1 MPVSE
6 TFRHSASAEGP
17 NSEQL
22 VFGGDYNPE
31 QWPEETWHEDVRLMR
46 EAHVNRVTVGV
57 FSWSSIEP
65 REGEYRFGWLDRVM
79 DLMAEN
85 GIGVVLAT
93 PTASPPPWF
102 TLAHPEA
109 LPMTA
114 DGVRLVHGSRDTYN
128 PAAPAYRAAARRVAA
143 ALAERYAFHPALRMW
158 HLHNEYG
165 TVSYGPET
173 NTAFRSWLQEKYGS
187 LQALNS
193 TWNTAFWSQ
202 GYGEWEE
209 IFAPQATQYLPNPSL
224 LLDFKRF
231 SADVLRDC
239 LREQVDVVRAVRPD
253 VPVTTNFML
262 PAWNH
267 YDQWD
272 MAAEIDEVSVDHYP
286 DTPGVEGDVQVA
298 FGSDLARSLN
308 QGRPWVLMEQATTMV
323 YDYAQGRI
331 LARDPGKLLF
341 NTLQYLARGSTGSL
355 FFQWRSPR
363 AGAEFFHS
371 PMVPHVGEN
380 SRTFREIVELGSTL
394 SRLPEL
400 AQQPAN
406 GNRVNQNRVAI
417 VWDAAAWWSA
427 ETRALPSNDVAFL
440 PAVKSVHRALWFL
453 GINADFVQLD
463 QDLSGYNLILVPSKL
478 AVSDTEADNLRRFVA
493 DGGHTAVWYFSG
505 STDENLNVRLGGFT
519 GAFADLL
526 GIRVEE
532 HFPQPAGDVLKLS
545 DGSTADGWAESVEL
559 RGAVSV
565 ADFTEFPLAG
575 RPAVTRN
582 EFGGGTAH
590 YFATRFGE
598 DSLKDHL
605 ERILDAAGISKDHAA
620 AGRGIEAVRRYA
632 GERSYLFVLN
642 HTGEA
647 VDVDIHGHDLLTDT
661 AVDGSTVLA
670 AGAALIV
677 RELHETP

>member
-1 MPVSE
+1 MSNSE
-6 TFRHSASAEGP
+6 TFRRRVDRENQHRQE
-17 NSEQL
+17 L

-31 QWPEETWHEDVRLMR
+31 QWPEEVWHEDVRLMR

-65 REGEYRFGWLDRVM
+65 REGEYRFDWLDRVM

-85 GIGVVLAT
+85 GIGVILAT

-109 LPMTA
+109 LPVTA

-165 TVSYGPET
+165 TVSYGPEA
-173 NTAFRSWLQEKYGS
+173 NAAFREWLRAKYGS
-187 LQALNS
+187 LMQLNS

-202 GYGEWEE
+202 GYGDWAE
-209 IFAPQATQYLPNPSL
+209 IFAPQATQYLPNPSQ

-231 SADVLRDC
+231 SADLLRDC
-239 LREQVDVVRAVRPD
+239 LREQVDMVRSVRPE

-262 PAWNH
+262 PTWNH

-272 MAAEIDEVSVDHYP
+272 LAAEIDEVSVDHYP
-286 DTPGVEGDVQVA
+286 DTPGIEGDVQVA
-298 FGSDLARSLN
+298 FGSDLARSFN
-308 QGRPWVLMEQATTMV
+308 GGRPWVLMEQATTMV

-331 LARDPGKLLF
+331 FARKPGKLLF
-341 NTLQYLARGSTGSL
+341 NTLQYLARGATGSL

-380 SRTFREIVELGSTL
+380 SRTFREIVELGTTL

-400 AQQPAN
+400 AQNPTD
-406 GNRVNQNRVAI
+406 GRVNRNRVAI
-417 VWDAAAWWSA
+417 VWDATAWWSA

-440 PAVKSVHRALWFL
+440 PAVKSVHRALWYQ
-453 GINADFVQLD
+453 GINADFVRLD
-463 QDLSGYNLILVPSKL
+463 QDLSGYSLILVPSKL
-478 AVSDTEADNLRRFVA
+478 AASDGEAANLRRFVA
-493 DGGHTAVWYFSG
+493 DGGHTAIWYFSG
-505 STDENLNVRLGGFT
+505 STDENLNVRLGGFS

-559 RGAVSV
+559 NGAVSI
-565 ADFTEFPLAG
+565 AGFTENPLAG
-575 RPAVTRN
+575 RPALTRH
-582 EFGGGTAH
+582 EYGSGIADYVATRLGEDALTAH
-590 YFATRFGE
+590 LRRMLDDAGVVP
-598 DSLKDHL
+598 DHP
-605 ERILDAAGISKDHAA
+605 A
-620 AGRGIEAVRRYA
+620 AGRGIEAVRRHA
-632 GERSYLFVLN
+632 GGSSYLFLLN

-647 VDVDIHGHDLLTDT
+647 VDVDVRGHDLLTDT
-661 AVDGSTVLA
+661 AVNGSTTLD

-677 RELHETP
+677 REPSSSS